1 MDRTLAPTE
10 KKALLRYHLILTA
23 ATLPLL
29 VLTLWQAFRG
39 GGLRY
44 MKQRLGFGYRP
55 NLHRPVWLHAASVG
69 EVIAIL
75 PLIKKLQ
82 SNYSSHNIVVTT
94 TTNTGADI
102 VKQRLGQSVT
112 HHFFPIDWSGCVVRF
127 LNSTHPVCALI
138 METELWPNLYSHCRL
153 RNIPLIIINGRLSK
167 RTLETRAWIK
177 FLYQVTLNHVT
188 AILAR
193 SRTDADRFLSLGANP
208 ETIHVI
214 GNIKFAV
221 TNDPDQRIP
230 AIALG
235 RPYVLAASTHDD
247 EELRISKLWLDMDVG
262 DRLLVIAPRHPKRA
276 ASILKQIN
284 SVTSDIAVRSTN
296 DTIAGKTKIY
306 LADTLGELK
315 YLLKGAELVFVG
327 GSLVPAG
334 GHNILE
340 PALFGKPILFGPYMS
355 NFAEETKLFL
365 HHQAALQ
372 VSNETELSAQLLSLF
387 TDTEKCRTL
396 STNARRL
403 MDNNKNIVDRYLSEI
418 ARFVDLDRDPE

>member
-1 MDRTLAPTE
+1 MLRTTPAE
-10 KKALLRYHLILTA
+10 KKALLRYQLILA
-23 ATLPLL
+23 AAAFPLL

-44 MKQRLGFGYRP
+44 MTQRLGFGYRQ

-69 EVIAIL
+69 EVIAVL
-75 PLIKKLQ
+75 PLIEQLQ

-94 TTNTGADI
+94 TTSTGADI
-102 VKQRLGQSVT
+102 VEQRLGQSVT
-112 HHFFPIDWSGCVVRF
+112 HHFFPIDWPGCVVRF
-127 LNSTHPVCALI
+127 LNSVNPVCALI
-138 METELWPNLYSHCRL
+138 VETELWPNLYSHCRL
-153 RNIPLIIINGRLSK
+153 RNIPLIIINGRLSA
-167 RTLETRAWIK
+167 RTLETKAWIK
-177 FLYQVTLNHVT
+177 FLYQATLKHVT
-188 AILAR
+188 TVLAR
-193 SRTDADRFLSLGANP
+193 SRADADGFLSLGANP
-208 ETIHVI
+208 STTHVI

-221 TNDPDQRIP
+221 ANDPDQRIP
-230 AIALG
+230 AIELG

-247 EELRISKLWLDMDVG
+247 EELRISRLWLDMDVG

-284 SVTSDIAVRSTN
+284 SVTADVAVRSAG
-296 DTIAGKTKIY
+296 DTVAAQTKIY

-315 YLLKGAELVFVG
+315 GLLKGAELVFMG

-355 NFAEETKLFL
+355 NFAEETELFL
-365 HHQAALQ
+365 HHHAALQ
-372 VSNETELSAQLLSLF
+372 VSNETELSVQLLSLF
-387 TDTEKCRTL
+387 NDTEECRTL
-396 STNARRL
+396 STNAKHI

-418 ARFVDLDRDPE
+418 TQIVDLDRDPE